1 MSENEQLV
9 RRVLTLA
16 VALTLILAVSGW
28 VFVGS
33 AFALSVL
40 VGAAL
45 ACGSF
50 YLLQRDIRQLMDRLA
65 ADSSVADAVS
75 GMEKARF
82 LLKSLGRFTVLA
94 LLLFALA
101 AKIAIQPIGLV
112 LGLATIMLSVVFI
125 GIVGKRKRLSGIP

>member
-28 VFVGS
+28 VFAGS

-65 ADSSVADAVS
+65 ADSSMPGYFSASNNDAQS
-75 GMEKARF
+75 WRSER
-82 LLKSLGRFTVLA
+82 
-94 LLLFALA
+94 
-101 AKIAIQPIGLV
+101 
-112 LGLATIMLSVVFI
+112 
-125 GIVGKRKRLSGIP
+125 